1 MIAHRLQTIMT
12 ADNLLY
18 LESPTSV
25 IGVEKGTKEY
35 DDVMNRLKQTNYAHQ
50 ADDAKEDLES
60 SVESDEDE

>member
-18 LESPTSV
+18 LESPNSV

>member
-25 IGVEKGTKEY
+25 IGVEKGTMEY

-50 ADDAKEDLES
+50 DDDAKEDLES